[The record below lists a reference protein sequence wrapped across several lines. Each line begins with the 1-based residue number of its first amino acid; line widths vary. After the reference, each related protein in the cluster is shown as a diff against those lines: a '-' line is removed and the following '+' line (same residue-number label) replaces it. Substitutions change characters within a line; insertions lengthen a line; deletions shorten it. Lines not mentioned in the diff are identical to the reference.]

1 MSKAILDLPSD
12 KKRQQLQNWKPHD
25 VTIFCHHQPDVK
37 LILHVSEAINKAL
50 AGESGAHPD
59 ILDPSKVNG
68 FSGIKFRHFLN
79 NVAAYS
85 GINYLEIGTFCGST
99 LLSAL
104 YNNLDKI
111 TSAYA
116 MDNWSEFG
124 NHAKEVC
131 EARLEKYIPEAGD
144 KLTFYEED
152 CFKFDKAKIQHKI
165 NLYFYDG
172 AHSQRDQEMAFTYYD
187 EVLDDTFITIV
198 DDWEQGEVR
207 KGTLSAFK
215 KLNYNVL
222 ASWQIVP
229 QTRENKT
236 ENPDTHWW
244 LGAFIAVIKKTKT
257 NTGQV
262 HEDN

>member
-12 KKRQQLQNWKPHD
+12 NNRQHLQNWTPHD
-25 VTIFCHHQPDVK
+25 VTIFCHHQPDIK

-50 AGESGAHPD
+50 GSDSNLHED
-59 ILDPSKVNG
+59 ILDQRKVNG
-68 FSGIKFRHFLN
+68 FSGTKFRHFLN
-79 NVAAYS
+79 NVASLS
-85 GINYLEIGTFCGST
+85 GINYLEIGTYCGST

-104 YNNLDKI
+104 YNNMDKI

-116 MDNWSEFG
+116 LDNWSEFG
-124 NHAKEVC
+124 GHAKEVC
-131 EARLEKYIPEAGD
+131 EARLEKYIADPNN

-152 CFKFDKAKIQHKI
+152 CFKFDKTKIHHKI

-172 AHSQRDQEMAFTYYD
+172 AHSQSDQEMAFTYFD

-207 KGTLSAFK
+207 KGTLAAFK
-215 KLNYNVL
+215 KLNYDVL

-229 QTRENKT
+229 PARENKT

-244 LGAFIAVIKKTKT
+244 LGAFIAVIKKSKT

-262 HEDN
+262 NEGN